1 MIDDLCDMC
10 GLPLDEDECNHDGQ
24 PVFTYYFKP
33 MFGSTDDIVSLDA
46 VGGWHWI
53 KLGLMEDELDMPLRT
68 YSCLGNTTYAL
79 SMMKLYDSESLDELS
94 GRPYPWRHGY
104 ESWRRWPAQIIAE
117 ERGLTKTF

>member
-1 MIDDLCDMC
+1 MTDDLCDMC
-10 GLPLDEDECNHDGQ
+10 GLSLDGDECDHDGQ

-33 MFGSTDDIVSLDA
+33 MFGTTDEIVTVDA

-53 KLGLMEDELDMPLRT
+53 KLGLMEDELDMPLQT
-68 YSCLGNTTYAL
+68 YQCLGHTSYVLA
-79 SMMKLYDSESLDELS
+79 MMKIHNCDALGDLS
-94 GRPYPWRHGY
+94 GRPYPSRKGY